1 MPVITSGAK
10 VLVTGA
16 DGFISIWL
24 IRTLLEQGYVVRGTV
39 HSLERSSFL
48 VDMFKSHD
56 DKFELVAVEDITRSD
71 DAFDE
76 SVKGVDA
83 IIHAVSPVIVTFDVD
98 DPNELIEPAVNGT
111 VGILRSAVKNGPGVR
126 RVVVLASTG
135 SIYRESNE
143 LVVLNEKDWND
154 SGVIE
159 RVEQLGRSASSL
171 DKYRAATTL
180 AEKAAWAFY
189 HERQSQLNWD
199 LVVIHAPFAF
209 GPPLAPVS
217 TPAELNLSIK
227 VWYYC
232 VVDPQTSEKRLLESN
247 KSWVDVRDLV
257 LATAKSLVVPEAGG
271 ERMII
276 SAGSNVWQDWIDVAN
291 SLSPSPIPSHAPGTN
306 KALPKGRPEGKHV
319 KHTVQYDASK
329 AQRILAPQYRS
340 MDETVRDMLA
350 DFERRRW

>member
-1 MPVITSGAK
+1 MPIIASGAK

-16 DGFISIWL
+16 NGFIAIWL

-39 HSLERSSFL
+39 RSLERSSFL
-48 VDMFKSHD
+48 VDMFKSHG
-56 DKFELVAVEDITRSD
+56 DKFELVVVEDITKD
-71 DAFDE
+71 NAFDE

-83 IIHAVSPVIVTFDVD
+83 IIHAASPVTFDAD

-111 VGILRSAVKNGPGVR
+111 VGILKSAVKNGPGVR
-126 RVVVLASTG
+126 RIIVLASIS
-135 SIYRESNE
+135 SIVRESNE

-154 SGVIE
+154 GAIE
-159 RVEQLGRSASSL
+159 QVERLGRP
-171 DKYRAATTL
+171 TWT
-180 AEKAAWAFY
+180 FY
-189 HERQSQLNWD
+189 HERQSQLSWD
-199 LVVIHAPFAF
+199 LVVIHPPVVF
-209 GPPLAPVS
+209 GPTLAPVS

-227 VWYYC
+227 LWYYG
-232 VVDPQTSEKRLLESN
+232 VVDPQTSEQRLLETN

-271 ERMII
+271 ERILVK
-276 SAGSNVWQDWIDVAN
+276 AGSNVWQDWIDVAN
-291 SLSPSPIPSHAPGTN
+291 SLSPSPIPTHAPGTN

-319 KHTVQYDASK
+319 KHIVEYDVSK

-340 MDETVRDMLA
+340 MDETARDMLA